1 MGMTRLPA
9 IFAAVA
15 VCCFAACSH
24 TPDEGP
30 ETAPVG
36 PPVLSDAAIQE
47 ALSGPVDF
55 QKHIRPVIYQNC
67 LPCHDG
73 KEFPHLAN
81 FTSRSSTMA
90 PGPYGARIVPGKP
103 DESLIVRN
111 LSLTHAPVKSMPP
124 VGNRLTPEET
134 KILRKWIREGAV
146 WPD

>member
-1 MGMTRLPA
+1 MTRPTA
-9 IFAAVA
+9 ISAALA
-15 VCCFAACSH
+15 VCLLAACTN

-36 PPVLSDAAIQE
+36 PSVLGEAAIKE
-47 ALSGPVDF
+47 ALNGAVDYR
-55 QKHIRPVIYQNC
+55 KHIRPVIYQNC

-81 FTSRSSTMA
+81 FTSRSSSMA
-90 PGPYGARIVPGKP
+90 RGPYGYRIVPGKP

-124 VGNRLTPEET
+124 VGNRLTAEET
-134 KILRKWIREGAV
+134 KILRQWIREGAV
-146 WPD
+146 WPE